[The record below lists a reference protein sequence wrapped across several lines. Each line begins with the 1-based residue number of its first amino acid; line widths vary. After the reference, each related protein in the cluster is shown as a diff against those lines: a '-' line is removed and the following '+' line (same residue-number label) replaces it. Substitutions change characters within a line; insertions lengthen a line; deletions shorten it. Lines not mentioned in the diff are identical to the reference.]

1 MLPDPFC
8 GATRRLRVALRFS
21 LSCRPSSRSSVQPRG
36 LCAVAL
42 LLALASA
49 AAAQSTLTV
58 TTLADSN
65 DGSCAATCSLRDAI
79 TAAASGDTIVF
90 QQGLTG
96 TVTLSSTLAITQNL
110 TVQGPGAAHLT
121 ISGNSAVPVFT
132 IGSADVHISGLTIAD
147 GLGASA
153 GGIVNAGAL
162 ALSAVQF
169 SGNAATSTHAGGA
182 IFNNSGATLTVNNSS
197 FTGNMALATGAA
209 AAVFNSAGA
218 TLTITSSTFS
228 ANASAHG
235 AAAVASN
242 GNLTVIGSTFA
253 RNSGAG
259 VLTGSG
265 ALSVV
270 NSILASDTGGECVST
285 SGCPTSGSSGNLVG
299 VGNIALTPLGNYGG
313 GTQTLMPLPGSPA
326 ICAGSAS
333 QVPAGLSSDQRGF
346 PLISSCVDAGAVQT
360 NYVTVT
366 TTNDS
371 GSGSLRSALTT
382 ANAAGFADIDFSA
395 TGTIQ
400 LATTLPALTG
410 QAAVIGPGASRLT
423 ISGSSPDVQG
433 LVLNAGAQATVYG
446 LTIANG
452 NGHVG
457 GAIDN
462 EGGTL
467 AVIDSAFTGNSASS
481 GGAIASSGSLTVSN
495 SFFSA
500 NSAPDCGSGGAIF
513 NNSGTGLV
521 VGSTFLNNSAPC
533 PAVLGGRGG
542 AIFNYLGAFTITGST
557 FAGNSAVNGNG
568 GAILNGGSL
577 TMASSTV
584 SGNSASEGSGLWSDV
599 TATLINSIVA
609 GNTGSDVDGDD
620 CYDCGTQSANN
631 LISTPGNVVAPQL
644 SPAQVNGAAGVL
656 STMIPLPGSPAICA
670 GLATA
675 LAAGTTTDQR
685 GFPRLNTTYTGYSA
699 GHPCLDFGAVQT
711 NYSAVQFVVQPSYTA
726 VNTAITPSPALEI
739 LETNTATGARDAVNG
754 VSLTVAYSGG
764 ATEIAGALTAATT
777 AGAATFSGLVPN
789 TIGTGFV
796 LSSSTPVLAGTTLTA
811 ASNPFDVSPALVVSL
826 AALPSAMVGAGYPAQ
841 TLTVP
846 NGTAPYTWAVTSGA
860 LPTGLHLSTAGL
872 LSGTPTAAGSFSFT
886 ITARD
891 AHNISGSQAGTLT
904 VAKAGTT
911 TALQLSATSLKPGS
925 DLTLTAQVTAAT
937 SGMPT
942 GSVSFYSGAT
952 LLHTVTLSG
961 GSASY
966 STTALAAGAT
976 DSLTATYSGDANFEA
991 STASAQSVV
1000 VAPLDF
1006 SLAVSGSASQSVVP
1020 GTPATFQLAVTPTYG
1035 AYPGPVT
1042 FTADGLPAGAAA
1054 KFSPATIA
1062 AASGEQT
1069 VTVTIQTAAPST
1081 AAIERDPAAKIHS
1094 FAWAFL
1100 LLPLLGAG
1108 SMRRNGR
1115 FLRRT
1120 LGNLGCLLLLS
1131 LAALAAGTALTGCGS
1146 SSVAFPPAQS
1156 YTVTLTGTSGTVAHA
1171 ATVTLS
1177 VE

>member
-21 LSCRPSSRSSVQPRG
+21 LSRRPSSRSSAQPRG
-36 LCAVAL
+36 LCAVVL

-65 DGSCAATCSLRDAI
+65 DGSCAASCSLRDAI

-96 TVTLSSTLAITQNL
+96 TVTLSSTLAIAQNL
-110 TVQGPGAAHLT
+110 TVQGPGAAQLT
-121 ISGNSAVPVFT
+121 ISGNTAVPVFT
-132 IGSADVHISGLTIAD
+132 IGSASVNISGLTIAD
-147 GLGASA
+147 GLGANA

-169 SGNAATSTHAGGA
+169 SGNAAIASSAGGA
-182 IFNNSGATLTVNNSS
+182 VFNKSGATLTVTNSS

-242 GNLTVIGSTFA
+242 GNLSVIGSTFA
-253 RNSGAG
+253 HNSGAG

-270 NSILASDTGGECVST
+270 NSILASDTGGECAST

-299 VGNIALTPLGNYGG
+299 VSNIALAPLGNYGG

-346 PLISSCVDAGAVQT
+346 PLSSSCVDAGAVQT

-371 GSGSLRSALTT
+371 GSGSLRSALTA
-382 ANAAGFADIDFSA
+382 ANAAGFADIDFT

-410 QAAVIGPGASRLT
+410 QLAVIGPGASSLT

-433 LVLNAGAQATVYG
+433 FVLNAGAQATVYG

-467 AVIDSAFTGNSASS
+467 TVIDSAFTGNSASS

-500 NSAPDCGSGGAIF
+500 NSTPDCGSGGAIF

-521 VGSTFLNNSAPC
+521 SGSTFLNNSAPC

-577 TMASSTV
+577 SMAGSTV

-599 TATLINSIVA
+599 TVTLINSIVA
-609 GNTGSDVDGDD
+609 GNTGSDIDGDD

-631 LISTPGNVVAPQL
+631 LISTPGAIVAPQL

-675 LAAGTTTDQR
+675 LSAGITTDQR
-685 GFPRLNTTYTGYSA
+685 GFPRLNTRYTGYSA
-699 GHPCLDFGAVQT
+699 GHPCLDLGAVQT
-711 NYSAVQFVVQPSYTA
+711 NYSVVQFVVQPSYTA
-726 VNTAITPSPALEI
+726 VNTTITPPPTLEI

-754 VSLTVAYSGG
+754 VSLTLAYSGG
-764 ATEIAGALTAATT
+764 ASEIAGGLTAATT

-796 LSSSTPVLAGTTLTA
+796 LSGSTPVLAGTTLTA

-826 AALPSAMVGAGYPAQ
+826 AALPSGMVGAGYPAQ

-886 ITARD
+886 ITAKD

-904 VAKAGTT
+904 VAKASTT
-911 TALQLSATSLKPGS
+911 TALQLSAASLKPGS
-925 DLTLTAQVTAAT
+925 ALTLTAQVAAAT

-952 LLHTVTLSG
+952 LLRTVTLSG

-966 STTALAAGAT
+966 STAALAAGAT
-976 DSLTATYSGDANFEA
+976 NSLTAAYSGDANFEA
-991 STASAQSVV
+991 STAAAKTVV

-1006 SLAVSGSASQSVVP
+1006 SIAVSGSAAQSVVP
-1020 GTPATFQLAVTPTYG
+1020 GLPATFQFAVTPTYG

-1042 FTADGLPAGAAA
+1042 FTADGLPTGAAA

-1081 AAIERDPAAKIHS
+1081 AAIERDPAARMHS

-1108 SMRRNGR
+1108 SMRRSGR
-1115 FLRRT
+1115 RLSRSP
-1120 LGNLGCLLLLS
+1120 GAAACLLLLS
-1131 LAALAAGTALTGCGS
+1131 LAALAAGAALTGCGS
-1146 SSVAFPPAQS
+1146 TSIAFPPAQS
-1156 YTVTLTGTSGTVAHA
+1156 YTVTITGTSGTVAHA
-1171 ATVTLS
+1171 ATVTLH